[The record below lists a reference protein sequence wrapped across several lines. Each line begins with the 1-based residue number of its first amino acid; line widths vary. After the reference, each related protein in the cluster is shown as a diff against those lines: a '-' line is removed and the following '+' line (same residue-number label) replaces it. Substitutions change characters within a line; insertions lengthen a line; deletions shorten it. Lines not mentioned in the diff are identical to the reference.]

1 MISKLPIR
9 KATIAFTAIP
19 IRLILVKLL
28 IKAFNIKDL
37 NHIYK
42 TQHIVSANFIFCYH
56 QCSTSAF
63 YGASGPANECLRNRF
78 EIINPKIFDVYKLGL

>member
-42 TQHIVSANFIFCYH
+42 TQHIVSANFINCYH
-56 QCSTSAF
+56 QCSI
-63 YGASGPANECLRNRF
+63 PALDMEKLRT
-78 EIINPKIFDVYKLGL
+78 KIFAINEINMA

>member
-42 TQHIVSANFIFCYH
+42 TQHIVSANFINCYH
-56 QCSTSAF
+56 QCSI
-63 YGASGPANECLRNRF
+63 PALIDSIF
-78 EIINPKIFDVYKLGL
+78 ESRKMHDCEKEYAISC